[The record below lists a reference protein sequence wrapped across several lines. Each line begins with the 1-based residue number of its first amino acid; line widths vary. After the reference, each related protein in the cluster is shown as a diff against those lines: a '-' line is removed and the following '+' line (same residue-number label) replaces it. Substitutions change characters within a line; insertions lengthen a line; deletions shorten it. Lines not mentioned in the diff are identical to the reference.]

1 MSGLGVYGW
10 IYGYVYQSALLT
22 PINLRRLHKT
32 INCLHCSRRHICQ
45 STGAPHFSFVFYLSP
60 NNQMHCPRRT
70 WTCCNISRIYTWPTT
85 DYGSLKVDTRQC
97 AIAASCAGDMCLSCW
112 FFWVRVTIR
121 VFFTLSACAGLTTLS
136 KLTKLFVTYQD

>member
-1 MSGLGVYGW
+1 MPGLSVYGW

-22 PINLRRLHKT
+22 PINLRPFHKT

-85 DYGSLKVDTRQC
+85 DYGSLKVNTRQC
-97 AIAASCAGDMCLSCW
+97 NCSIMRGGHVFVILVFLGACDHPC
-112 FFWVRVTIR
+112 

-136 KLTKLFVTYQD
+136 KLTKLFVRCD

>member
-1 MSGLGVYGW
+1 MPGLGVYGV
-10 IYGYVYQSALLT
+10 YGYAYQSALLT
-22 PINLRRLHKT
+22 LINLRPLHKT

-85 DYGSLKVDTRQC
+85 DYGSLKVDTRQH
-97 AIAASCAGDMCLSCW
+97 AIAASCAGDMCLL
-112 FFWVRVTIR
+112 FWVFLGACDHPCIFYSARVCRTHHAVEAHQTVR
-121 VFFTLSACAGLTTLS
+121 PL
-136 KLTKLFVTYQD
+136 